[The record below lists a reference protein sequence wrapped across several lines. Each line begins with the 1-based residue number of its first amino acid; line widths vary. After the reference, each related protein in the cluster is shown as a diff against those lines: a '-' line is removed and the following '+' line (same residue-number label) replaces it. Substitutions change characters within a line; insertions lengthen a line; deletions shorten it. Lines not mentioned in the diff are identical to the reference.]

1 MSLAHSAMLGKSI
14 KEMEKEHILNVLG
27 ETGGNYSEA
36 ARLLGITRMTLY
48 KKAKEYGLN
57 VKKIDNR

>member
-1 MSLAHSAMLGKSI
+1 
-14 KEMEKEHILNVLG
+14 LNVLC

-36 ARLLGITRMTLY
+36 ARILGITRMTLY
-48 KKAKEYGLN
+48 NKAKKHGLD